1 MDESATCKV
10 TDRRE
15 ALQGSAT
22 VLFTDPR
29 PRIPITFMKARLVNG
44 FSIAF
49 EVTQGHLDGEV
60 RHLIK
65 LRMREITASQ
75 FGWNESAQVAGMLAP
90 SNGDQGANHPK
101 DHQQGP
107 DAVDRRHRSMRMLSQ
122 GSVRGGR

>member
-65 LRMREITASQ
+65 LRMRS
-75 FGWNESAQVAGMLAP
+75 
-90 SNGDQGANHPK
+90 
-101 DHQQGP
+101 
-107 DAVDRRHRSMRMLSQ
+107 RRHSSDGTNRPRWRACWLRRM
-122 GSVRGGR
+122 VTRGRTTRRTINKDRKP